1 MERNSEFGRSFRR
14 FGVITI
20 IAVYVLIAVGS
31 IVRMTG
37 SGMGCPDW
45 PRCFGQWIPP
55 TDISQLPENY
65 KTIFAVA
72 GKQIA
77 DFNAFK
83 TWIEYLNR
91 LVGVLIG
98 LFIFITLVLSIKY
111 FRIKPKVF
119 WSAFLAFI
127 LVGFEGWL
135 GAKVVA
141 TNLQVGM
148 ITIHMGV
155 ALLIVLVL
163 IYSVFTS
170 FQNALKPESFRQPR
184 LLISVLIG
192 CLILTFVQIILGTQV
207 REAIDQISV
216 HLGNSIRETWLEEVG
231 LIFLVHRS
239 FSWLLLGINLYF
251 VWLLHRNSIMNGRL
265 LIWGK
270 MLIILLLIELVSGVV
285 MNYWAVPK
293 VLQPVHLSLAS
304 WMLGI
309 QFLILLQL
317 NFSYR
322 SQQFC
327 EITY

>member
-14 FGVITI
+14 FGIITI

-31 IVRMTG
+31 IVRMTD

-65 KTIFAVA
+65 KTVFAVA

-77 DFNAFK
+77 DFDAFK
-83 TWIEYLNR
+83 TWIEYINR

-98 LFIFITLVLSIKY
+98 FLIFITLMLSIKF
-111 FRIKPKVF
+111 FRVKSNVF
-119 WSAFLAFI
+119 WSAFLAFV
-127 LVGFEGWL
+127 LVGFQGWL
-135 GAKVVA
+135 GSKVVA

-155 ALLIVLVL
+155 ALLIVLIL
-163 IYSVFTS
+163 IYSVFIS
-170 FQNALKPESFRQPR
+170 FQNTLKPEYIRQPR

-216 HLGNSIRETWLEEVG
+216 HLGNLIRETWLEEVG
-231 LIFLVHRS
+231 LVFLVHRS
-239 FSWLLLGINLYF
+239 FSWLVLGVNLYF
-251 VWLLHRNSIMNGRL
+251 IWLLHRNLRTNSRL

-270 MLIILLLIELVSGVV
+270 ILIGLLLIELMTGVV
-285 MNYWAVPK
+285 MNYWAIPK

-304 WMLGI
+304 WILGI
-309 QFLILLQL
+309 QFLILLRL
-317 NFSYR
+317 NYSK
-322 SQQFC
+322 
-327 EITY
+327 

>member
-14 FGVITI
+14 FGIITI

-31 IVRMTG
+31 IVRITD

-65 KTIFAVA
+65 KTVFAVA

-77 DFNAFK
+77 DFDAFK
-83 TWIEYLNR
+83 TWIEYVNR

-98 LFIFITLVLSIKY
+98 FLIFITLILSIKF
-111 FRIKPKVF
+111 FRVKSNVF
-119 WSAFLAFI
+119 WSAFLAFV
-127 LVGFEGWL
+127 LVGFQGWL
-135 GAKVVA
+135 GSKVVA

-155 ALLIVLVL
+155 ALLIVLIL
-163 IYSVFTS
+163 IYSVFIS
-170 FQNALKPESFRQPR
+170 FQNTLKPEYIRQPR

-216 HLGNSIRETWLEEVG
+216 HLGNLIRETWLEEVG
-231 LIFLVHRS
+231 LVFLVHRS
-239 FSWLLLGINLYF
+239 FSWLVLGVNLYF
-251 VWLLHRNSIMNGRL
+251 IWLLHRNLRTNSRL

-270 MLIILLLIELVSGVV
+270 ILIGLLLIELMTGVV
-285 MNYWAVPK
+285 MNYWAIPK

-304 WMLGI
+304 WILGI
-309 QFLILLQL
+309 QFLILLRL
-317 NFSYR
+317 NYSK
-322 SQQFC
+322 
-327 EITY
+327 

>member
-14 FGVITI
+14 FGIITI

-31 IVRMTG
+31 IVRMTD

-65 KTIFAVA
+65 KTVFAVA

-77 DFNAFK
+77 DFDAFK
-83 TWIEYLNR
+83 TWIEYVNR

-98 LFIFITLVLSIKY
+98 FLIFITLMLSIKF
-111 FRIKPKVF
+111 FRVKSNVF
-119 WSAFLAFI
+119 WSAFLAFV
-127 LVGFEGWL
+127 LVGFQGWL
-135 GAKVVA
+135 GSKVVA

-155 ALLIVLVL
+155 ALLIVLIL
-163 IYSVFTS
+163 IYSVFIS
-170 FQNALKPESFRQPR
+170 FQNTLKPEYIRQPR

-231 LIFLVHRS
+231 LVFLVHRS
-239 FSWLLLGINLYF
+239 FSWLVLGVNLYF
-251 VWLLHRNSIMNGRL
+251 IWLLHRNLRTNSRL
-265 LIWGK
+265 LIWSK
-270 MLIILLLIELVSGVV
+270 ILIGLLLIELMTGVV
-285 MNYWAVPK
+285 MNYWAIPK

-304 WMLGI
+304 WILGI
-309 QFLILLQL
+309 QFLILLRL
-317 NFSYR
+317 NYSK
-322 SQQFC
+322 
-327 EITY
+327 

>member
-14 FGVITI
+14 FGIITI

-31 IVRMTG
+31 IVRMTD

-65 KTIFAVA
+65 KTVFAVA
-72 GKQIA
+72 GKQIT
-77 DFNAFK
+77 DFDAFK
-83 TWIEYLNR
+83 TWIEYVNR

-98 LFIFITLVLSIKY
+98 FLIFITLMLSIKF
-111 FRIKPKVF
+111 FRVKSNVF
-119 WSAFLAFI
+119 WSAFLAFV
-127 LVGFEGWL
+127 LVGFQGWL
-135 GAKVVA
+135 GSKVVA

-155 ALLIVLVL
+155 ALLIVLIL
-163 IYSVFTS
+163 IYSVFIS
-170 FQNALKPESFRQPR
+170 FQNTLKPEYIRQSR

-231 LIFLVHRS
+231 LVFLVHRS
-239 FSWLLLGINLYF
+239 FSWLVLGVNLYF
-251 VWLLHRNSIMNGRL
+251 IWLLHRNLRTNSRL
-265 LIWGK
+265 LIWSK
-270 MLIILLLIELVSGVV
+270 ILIGLLLIELTTGVV
-285 MNYWAVPK
+285 MNYWAIPK

-304 WMLGI
+304 WILGI
-309 QFLILLQL
+309 QFLILLRL
-317 NFSYR
+317 NYSK
-322 SQQFC
+322 
-327 EITY
+327 

>member
-14 FGVITI
+14 FGIITI

-31 IVRMTG
+31 IVRMTD

-65 KTIFAVA
+65 KTVFAVA

-77 DFNAFK
+77 DFDAFK
-83 TWIEYLNR
+83 TWIEYVNR

-98 LFIFITLVLSIKY
+98 FLIFITLMLSIKF
-111 FRIKPKVF
+111 FRVKSNVF
-119 WSAFLAFI
+119 WSAFLAFV
-127 LVGFEGWL
+127 LVGFQGWL
-135 GAKVVA
+135 GSKVVA

-155 ALLIVLVL
+155 ALLIVLIL
-163 IYSVFTS
+163 IYSVFIS
-170 FQNALKPESFRQPR
+170 FQNTLKPEYIRQPR

-231 LIFLVHRS
+231 LVFLVHRS
-239 FSWLLLGINLYF
+239 FSWLVLGVNLYF
-251 VWLLHRNSIMNGRL
+251 IWLLHRNLRTNSRL
-265 LIWGK
+265 LIWSK
-270 MLIILLLIELVSGVV
+270 ILIGSLLIELMTGVV
-285 MNYWAVPK
+285 MNYWAIPK

-304 WMLGI
+304 WILGI
-309 QFLILLQL
+309 QFLILLRL
-317 NFSYR
+317 NYSK
-322 SQQFC
+322 
-327 EITY
+327 